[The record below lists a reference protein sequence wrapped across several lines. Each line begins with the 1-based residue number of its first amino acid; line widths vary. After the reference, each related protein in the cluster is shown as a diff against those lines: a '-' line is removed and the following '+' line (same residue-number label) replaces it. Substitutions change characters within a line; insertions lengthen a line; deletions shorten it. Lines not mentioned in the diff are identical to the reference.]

1 MDVTLLLPRLHP
13 LCNADGQP
21 RLCNT
26 PTMRS
31 PAVTVYCLT
40 TYSSVAGS
48 ICIFVAVTSPV
59 IGRMSV
65 GQNVFV
71 GLFQHYLGCH
81 CVNA

>member
-1 MDVTLLLPRLHP
+1 M
-13 LCNADGQP
+13 
-21 RLCNT
+21 
-26 PTMRS
+26 
-31 PAVTVYCLT
+31 TVYCLT

-71 GLFQHYLGCH
+71 GLFQHYLGYH
-81 CVNA
+81 WVNA